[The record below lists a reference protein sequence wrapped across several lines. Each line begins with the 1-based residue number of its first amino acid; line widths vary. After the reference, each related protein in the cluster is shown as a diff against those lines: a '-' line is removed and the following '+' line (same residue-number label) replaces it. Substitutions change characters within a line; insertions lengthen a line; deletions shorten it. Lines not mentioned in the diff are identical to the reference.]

1 MEWWKKKKKKKKKKA
16 RAYDKKVRL
25 IGAKLLEDLIECCDG
40 KSNPIKFFSPDQ
52 ILEAT
57 NNFSNSNHLFR
68 EWDSGYEWYSGK
80 NDKHP
85 MILIKRSSSLYNYRL
100 EEDFCRDI
108 AISSMVSGQKN
119 FLKLVGCC
127 LESEY
132 RAMVYHGVKKHY
144 KLDLR
149 GQPWIR
155 RIKIAEDIAT
165 ALAYLHTA
173 FPRPFVYRTMSLSN
187 FLLDEDGVAKLW
199 DFSFC
204 VSIPQGETFVQVNH
218 VVGTVGYIDHN
229 YMTRLLV
236 SEKTDVFAFGVFML
250 NLLIGEERFHK
261 EAIGLGDGYGYLEMD
276 VPEIKLP
283 NWVSKFKLVEETRMD
298 VIADPMMLQEM
309 MGGISKQ
316 EICRMEAF
324 LMLSNRCIGLR
335 GEVPTM
341 MEVARELRMIQTSLI
356 IASSSSPSGETQFD
370 SAQDISFSLL
380 SNQTSNT

>member
-1 MEWWKKKKKKKKKKA
+1 MEWWKKKKKKKKKKKA

-25 IGAKLLEDLIECCDG
+25 IGAKLLEEVIECCDG

-57 NNFSNSNHLFR
+57 DNFSNSNHIFPV
-68 EWDSGYEWYSGK
+68 WVSGFEWYSGK
-80 NDKHP
+80 NEKHP
-85 MILIKRSSSLYNYRL
+85 MILIRRCSNSRLYNSRRG
-100 EEDFCRDI
+100 EEGFCRDI

-127 LESEY
+127 LESEEPV
-132 RAMVYHGVKKHY
+132 MVYHGVKKHY
-144 KLDLR
+144 ELDLR

-173 FPRPFVYRTMSLSN
+173 FPRPFVYRSMSLGK

-199 DFSFC
+199 DFSC
-204 VSIPQGETFVQVNH
+204 RVSIPEGETFVQVDS
-218 VVGTVGYIDHN
+218 VAGTYDYMDHN
-229 YMTRLLV
+229 YSVYGLV
-236 SEKTDVFAFGVFML
+236 SEKTDVFAFGIVML
-250 NLLIGEERFHK
+250 ELLTGERRFRKTK
-261 EAIGLGDGYGYLEMD
+261 EEGYKTDLEIKLP
-276 VPEIKLP
+276 PEIKLP
-283 NWVSKFKLVEETRMD
+283 NWVSKSKLFKEPRLD
-298 VIADPMMLQEM
+298 VIADPM

-324 LMLSNRCIGLR
+324 LMLSKRCIGLS
-335 GEVPTM
+335 GEVPAM
-341 MEVARELRMIQTSLI
+341 MEVARELRMIQTSP
-356 IASSSSPSGETQFD
+356 SSSPSGETQLD